1 MVAPFNVPLNLN
13 LVDSEPV
20 GQNSGFQLIVLMAFL
35 PHSSRR
41 PVLNFKLQVELKSN

>member
-1 MVAPFNVPLNLN
+1 MVAPFNMPLNLN

-35 PHSSRR
+35 PEWQAARTE
-41 PVLNFKLQVELKSN
+41 LQVELKSN